1 MIRIRLSLGVAGSN
15 LCNDDHLPGGSYIE
29 NCSSEDGICSFSLS
43 NMIEL
48 LPKVNTSPYLAYFKV
63 DDNIHGKVGD
73 AGANQSPA

>member
-1 MIRIRLSLGVAGSN
+1 MT
-15 LCNDDHLPGGSYIE
+15 
-29 NCSSEDGICSFSLS
+29 
-43 NMIEL
+43 EL